1 MGGVD
6 CHVVFV
12 MFSQTRRPSATP
24 PPAPIRSVREDARIW
39 ETRDRLPTARAA
51 VQKPVV
57 SPRSGASGSCAG
69 RARVRGW
76 GPQVCCWSL
85 VGFLGL
91 SVHLGSCSHQS
102 THTLLCRG
110 AERVEGHHLR
120 RTERFP
126 PCGAIPL
133 APGFHMT

>member
-1 MGGVD
+1 MGGID

-12 MFSQTRRPSATP
+12 MFSQTRRPSAP
-24 PPAPIRSVREDARIW
+24 LPQPDQICPVGCPHLGDW
-39 ETRDRLPTARAA
+39 GQRLPAARAA

-57 SPRSGASGSCAG
+57 SLRSGASGSRAG

-102 THTLLCRG
+102 THTPLCRG
-110 AERVEGHHLR
+110 AERVEGRHLR

-133 APGFHMT
+133 VPGFHVT